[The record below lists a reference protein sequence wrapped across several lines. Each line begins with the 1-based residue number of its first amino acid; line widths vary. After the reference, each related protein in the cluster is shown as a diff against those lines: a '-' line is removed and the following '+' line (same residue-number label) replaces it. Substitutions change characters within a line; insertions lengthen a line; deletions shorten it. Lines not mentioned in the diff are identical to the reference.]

1 MLATSFLLF
10 LISPTFPPHNPNQ
23 DKWRVMERSNNDDLS
38 DITREEA
45 KSVQQAAAANS
56 NAAGNA
62 ASDESD

>member
-1 MLATSFLLF
+1 
-10 LISPTFPPHNPNQ
+10 
-23 DKWRVMERSNNDDLS
+23 MERSNNDDLS